1 VEPQRNFSDD
11 GDQRW
16 FEGGDW
22 NRGRHGASADGDGAY
37 HGAEAEYTG
46 DVRGGYGDPAVPP
59 PPAGSAPQPGAP
71 EQAEAQRRT
80 AEAIDVGAM
89 RRPPVSPPPAG
100 YPPPPAYGGG
110 PEQPLY
116 PASPAVG
123 GPDRPQYPASPAVGG
138 PDRPQYPAS
147 PGVGGPDRPL
157 YPANPGPEQPSY
169 PPPNPGPENYP
180 PPHQVPGHGPLGAPT
195 AAVHTI
201 PPPRQAGHTH
211 QPGPS
216 VYQSRK
222 PVVLVALIVLTVL
235 FEIPA
240 LRLLASATLD
250 DNVPANGVVAGT
262 FLVLGIPVFAY
273 GLYGVLGGGPISGNV
288 SAWLRQP
295 LIYVPLGVLLFLF
308 AALAA

>member
-1 VEPQRNFSDD
+1 VDPQRNFPGD

-22 NRGRHGASADGDGAY
+22 NRGRHGAADGDGSYRPADGDGAY
-37 HGAEAEYTG
+37 RGAEAEYTG
-46 DVRGGYGDPAVPP
+46 AFEPSSA
-59 PPAGSAPQPGAP
+59 PPAPAP
-71 EQAEAQRRT
+71 EPSEAQRRT
-80 AEAIDVGAM
+80 TEAIDVGAM
-89 RRPPVSPPPAG
+89 RRPPVSTPPAA

-116 PASPAVG
+116 PEQPRYAP
-123 GPDRPQYPASPAVGG
+123 
-138 PDRPQYPAS
+138 
-147 PGVGGPDRPL
+147 
-157 YPANPGPEQPSY
+157 PANPNPEP
-169 PPPNPGPENYP
+169 
-180 PPHQVPGHGPLGAPT
+180 GPLGAPT

-201 PPPRQAGHTH
+201 PPPRQ
-211 QPGPS
+211 PVGPS
-216 VYQSRK
+216 VYRSRN
-222 PVVLVALIVLTVL
+222 PVVLIALIVLTVL

-240 LRLLASATLD
+240 LRLLASATLAD
-250 DNVPANGVVAGT
+250 VVPATGVVAGT

-273 GLYGVLGGGPISGNV
+273 GLYGMLGGGPVPETV